1 MRITDEKLLSVH
13 PYSQKVQMDTLTLV
27 GCQFGDEGKGKIID
41 HLSKDFDINV
51 RFNGGEN
58 AGHTVVVGDRT
69 LKYHLVPAGFLRART
84 VVIAQGIVINL
95 SRLIEEIK
103 FLRTFRSNFDLKVS
117 NLAHVV
123 TNLHFKRDGY
133 LEQLRG
139 EGKIG
144 TTMKGIGPAYES
156 KSGRYGIRTMDFSDP
171 DVLRK
176 RLSLLSRI
184 YQIPMEEGYTDAMM
198 ADYKEIE
205 PYVCDTRA
213 YLEEELNSG
222 KRALFETANGT
233 FIDLDAGTYPYVTS
247 SHTTSAGVTVG
258 TGLSPKYFSKFLG
271 VAKAYTT
278 RVGEGVFPTEMTGP
292 DADRLRELGHEFGT
306 TTGRPRRVGYLDLPM
321 LRKAVRL
328 NSLDYLALTK
338 VDVLGKMRTIKVAVS
353 YEENGSEVREF
364 DPAIVPDRVN
374 YESFEGWDTDSSRLK
389 DYIEFLE
396 DDLKIPIVLVGVG
409 ERRDDIETKG
419 EIVV

>member
-1 MRITDEKLLSVH
+1 
-13 PYSQKVQMDTLTLV
+13 MDTLTLV

-84 VVIAQGIVINL
+84 VVIAQGVVINL

-198 ADYKEIE
+198 VDYKEIE
-205 PYVCDTRA
+205 PYICDTRA

-409 ERRDDIETKG
+409 ERRDDIEMKG

>member
-1 MRITDEKLLSVH
+1 
-13 PYSQKVQMDTLTLV
+13 MDTLTLV

-84 VVIAQGIVINL
+84 VVIAQGVVINL

-233 FIDLDAGTYPYVTS
+233 FIDLDAGTYPFVTS

-292 DADRLRELGHEFGT
+292 EADRLRELGHEFGT

-409 ERRDDIETKG
+409 ERRDDIEMKG

>member
-1 MRITDEKLLSVH
+1 
-13 PYSQKVQMDTLTLV
+13 MDTLTLV

-233 FIDLDAGTYPYVTS
+233 FIDLDAGTYPFVTS

-292 DADRLRELGHEFGT
+292 EADRLRELGHEFGT

>member
-1 MRITDEKLLSVH
+1 
-13 PYSQKVQMDTLTLV
+13 MDTLTLV

-84 VVIAQGIVINL
+84 VVIAQGVVINL

-409 ERRDDIETKG
+409 ERRDDIEMKG

>member
-1 MRITDEKLLSVH
+1 
-13 PYSQKVQMDTLTLV
+13 MDTLTLV

-233 FIDLDAGTYPYVTS
+233 FIDLDAGTYPFVTS

-409 ERRDDIETKG
+409 ERRDDIEMKG

>member
-1 MRITDEKLLSVH
+1 
-13 PYSQKVQMDTLTLV
+13 MDTLTLV

-84 VVIAQGIVINL
+84 VVIAQGVVINL

-233 FIDLDAGTYPYVTS
+233 FIDLDAGTYPFVTS

-292 DADRLRELGHEFGT
+292 EADRLRELGHEFGT